1 MGVANQ
7 GAGEQGEQDGLP
19 AELSDELPTLAVV
32 AETGST
38 NDDVMALGRSGA
50 PAGTAVAAHE
60 QTLGRGRRGHIWG
73 SPEGGLYL
81 SVLLRPHVPMHYL
94 MGLSAVCA
102 LGALDAL
109 GSLGATKAALKWPND
124 VVVPEEGGLPGA
136 ARKLAGILVEAGTG
150 EAGVFA
156 VCGIGVNLVAPTL
169 DMGSMGS
176 PRPLAAAGLAE
187 AMGVGP
193 DGTELPVPGF
203 EELARS
209 LRDAIVARV
218 DAWDEA
224 VAAGRGAAG
233 PLAPVLSEYFDRV
246 PLLGH
251 EAEAVLPD
259 GRVCA
264 RGAFCGL
271 DVWGRATLR
280 LADGRELEFASEQA
294 SLRAPE
300 AR

>member
-1 MGVANQ
+1 MGVDERDL
-7 GAGEQGEQDGLP
+7 GAEQVAGVPG
-19 AELSDELPTLAVV
+19 AAKDELPALSVV
-32 AETGST
+32 DETGST
-38 NDDVMALGRSGA
+38 NDDVMELGRAGE

-81 SVLLRPHVPMHYL
+81 SVLLRPQVPMHYL

-109 GSLGATKAALKWPND
+109 HELGATKAEIKWPND
-124 VVVPEEGGLPGA
+124 VIVPERGGVVGA
-136 ARKLAGILVEAGTG
+136 VRKLAGILVEAGTG

-156 VCGIGVNLVAPTL
+156 VCGIGVNLAAPHI

-176 PRPLAAAGLAE
+176 ARPLSAAGLAE
-187 AMGVGP
+187 AMGEGEAGEP
-193 DGTELPVPGF
+193 LETPGF
-203 EELARS
+203 EELARA
-209 LRDAIVARV
+209 LRDHIVARV
-218 DAWDEA
+218 DAWEA
-224 VAAGRGAAG
+224 AVRGGRGAAG
-233 PLAPVLSEYFDRV
+233 PLAPILSEYFDHI

-259 GRVCA
+259 GRACA
-264 RGAFCGL
+264 RGTFCGL
-271 DVWGRATLR
+271 DVWGRAELR
-280 LADGRELEFASEQA
+280 LADGREVDFASEQA

-300 AR
+300 

>member
-1 MGVANQ
+1 MGVDERDL
-7 GAGEQGEQDGLP
+7 GAEQVAGVPG
-19 AELSDELPTLAVV
+19 AAKDELPALSVV
-32 AETGST
+32 DETGST
-38 NDDVMALGRSGA
+38 NDDVMELGRAGE

-81 SVLLRPHVPMHYL
+81 SVLLRPQVPMHYL

-109 GSLGATKAALKWPND
+109 HELGATKAELKWPND
-124 VVVPEEGGLPGA
+124 VIVPERGGVVGA
-136 ARKLAGILVEAGTG
+136 VRKLAGILVEAGTG

-156 VCGIGVNLVAPTL
+156 VCGIGVNLAAPHI

-176 PRPLAAAGLAE
+176 ARPLSAAGLAE
-187 AMGVGP
+187 AMGEGEAGEP
-193 DGTELPVPGF
+193 LETPGF
-203 EELARS
+203 EELARA
-209 LRDAIVARV
+209 LRDHIVARV
-218 DAWDEA
+218 DAWEA
-224 VAAGRGAAG
+224 AVRGGRAAAG
-233 PLAPVLSEYFDRV
+233 PLAPILSEYFDHI

-259 GRVCA
+259 GRACA
-264 RGAFCGL
+264 RGTFCGL
-271 DVWGRATLR
+271 DVWGRAELR
-280 LADGRELEFASEQA
+280 LADGREVDFASEQA

-300 AR
+300 

>member
-1 MGVANQ
+1 MGVDERDL
-7 GAGEQGEQDGLP
+7 GAEQVAGVPG
-19 AELSDELPTLAVV
+19 AAKDELPAPSVV
-32 AETGST
+32 DETGST
-38 NDDVMALGRSGA
+38 NDDVMELGRAGE

-81 SVLLRPHVPMHYL
+81 SVLLRPQVPMHYL

-109 GSLGATKAALKWPND
+109 HELGATKAELKWPND
-124 VVVPEEGGLPGA
+124 VIVPERGGVVGA
-136 ARKLAGILVEAGTG
+136 VRKLAGILVEAGTG

-156 VCGIGVNLVAPTL
+156 VCGIGVNLAAPHI

-176 PRPLAAAGLAE
+176 ARPLSAAGLAE
-187 AMGVGP
+187 AMGEGEAGEP
-193 DGTELPVPGF
+193 LETPGF
-203 EELARS
+203 EELARA
-209 LRDAIVARV
+209 LRDHIVARV
-218 DAWDEA
+218 DAWEA
-224 VAAGRGAAG
+224 AVRGGRGAAG
-233 PLAPVLSEYFDRV
+233 PLAPILSEYFDHI

-259 GRVCA
+259 GRACA
-264 RGAFCGL
+264 RGTFCGL
-271 DVWGRATLR
+271 DVWGRAELR
-280 LADGRELEFASEQA
+280 LADGREVDFASEQA

-300 AR
+300 

>member
-1 MGVANQ
+1 MGVDERGL
-7 GAGEQGEQDGLP
+7 GAEQVAGVPG
-19 AELSDELPTLAVV
+19 AAKDELPALSVV
-32 AETGST
+32 DETGST
-38 NDDVMALGRSGA
+38 NDDVMELGRAGE

-81 SVLLRPHVPMHYL
+81 SVLLRPQVPMHYL

-109 GSLGATKAALKWPND
+109 HELGATKAELKWPND
-124 VVVPEEGGLPGA
+124 VIVPERGGVVGA
-136 ARKLAGILVEAGTG
+136 VRKLAGILVEAGTG

-156 VCGIGVNLVAPTL
+156 VCGIGVNLAAPHI

-176 PRPLAAAGLAE
+176 ARPLSAAGLAE
-187 AMGVGP
+187 AMGEGEAGEP
-193 DGTELPVPGF
+193 LETPGF
-203 EELARS
+203 EELARA
-209 LRDAIVARV
+209 LRDHIVARV
-218 DAWDEA
+218 DAWEA
-224 VAAGRGAAG
+224 AVRGGRGAAG
-233 PLAPVLSEYFDRV
+233 PLAPILSEYFDHI

-259 GRVCA
+259 GRACA
-264 RGAFCGL
+264 RGTFCGL
-271 DVWGRATLR
+271 DVWGRAELR
-280 LADGRELEFASEQA
+280 LADGREVDFASEQA

-300 AR
+300 

>member
-1 MGVANQ
+1 MGVDERDL
-7 GAGEQGEQDGLP
+7 GAEQVAGVPG
-19 AELSDELPTLAVV
+19 AAKDELPALSVV
-32 AETGST
+32 DETGST
-38 NDDVMALGRSGA
+38 NDDVMELGRAGE

-81 SVLLRPHVPMHYL
+81 SVLLRPQVPMHYL

-109 GSLGATKAALKWPND
+109 HELGATKAELKWPND
-124 VVVPEEGGLPGA
+124 VIVPERGGVVGA
-136 ARKLAGILVEAGTG
+136 VRKLAGILVEAGTG

-156 VCGIGVNLVAPTL
+156 VCGIGVNLAAPHI

-176 PRPLAAAGLAE
+176 ARPLSAAGLAE
-187 AMGVGP
+187 AMGEGEAGEP
-193 DGTELPVPGF
+193 LEAPGF
-203 EELARS
+203 EELARA
-209 LRDAIVARV
+209 LRDHIVARV
-218 DAWDEA
+218 DAWEA
-224 VAAGRGAAG
+224 AVRGGRGAAG
-233 PLAPVLSEYFDRV
+233 PLAPILSEYFDHI

-264 RGAFCGL
+264 RGTFCGL
-271 DVWGRATLR
+271 DVWGRAELR
-280 LADGRELEFASEQA
+280 LADGREVDFASEQA

-300 AR
+300 

>member
-1 MGVANQ
+1 MGVDERDL
-7 GAGEQGEQDGLP
+7 GAEQVAGVPG
-19 AELSDELPTLAVV
+19 AAKDELPALSVV
-32 AETGST
+32 DETGST
-38 NDDVMALGRSGA
+38 NDDVMELGRAGE

-81 SVLLRPHVPMHYL
+81 SVLLRPQVPMHYL

-109 GSLGATKAALKWPND
+109 HELGATKAELKWPND
-124 VVVPEEGGLPGA
+124 VIVPERGGVVGA
-136 ARKLAGILVEAGTG
+136 VRKLAGILVEAGTG

-156 VCGIGVNLVAPTL
+156 VCGIGVNLAAPHI

-176 PRPLAAAGLAE
+176 ARPLSAAGLAE
-187 AMGVGP
+187 AMGEGEAGEP
-193 DGTELPVPGF
+193 LETPGF
-203 EELARS
+203 EELARA
-209 LRDAIVARV
+209 LRDHIVARV
-218 DAWDEA
+218 DAWEA
-224 VAAGRGAAG
+224 AVRGGRGAAG
-233 PLAPVLSEYFDRV
+233 PLAPILSEYFDHI

-259 GRVCA
+259 GRACA
-264 RGAFCGL
+264 RGTFCGL
-271 DVWGRATLR
+271 DVWGRAELR
-280 LADGRELEFASEQA
+280 LADGREVDFASERA

-300 AR
+300 

>member
-38 NDDVMALGRSGA
+38 NDDVMELGRAGA

-81 SVLLRPHVPMHYL
+81 SVLLRPQVPMHYL

-109 GSLGATKAALKWPND
+109 RSLGATRAALKWPND
-124 VVVPEEGGLPGA
+124 VIVPEEDTAPGA
-136 ARKLAGILVEAGTG
+136 ARKLAGILVEANTG
-150 EAGVFA
+150 EAGMFA
-156 VCGIGVNLVAPTL
+156 VCGIGVNLVAPYI

-176 PRPLAAAGLAE
+176 ARPLAAAGLAE
-187 AMGVGP
+187 AMGAGP
-193 DGTELPVPGF
+193 AGEPIEAPGF
-203 EELARS
+203 EELAHA
-209 LRDAIVARV
+209 LCDGIVARV
-218 DAWDEA
+218 DAWEEA
-224 VAAGRGAAG
+224 VRAGRSAAG
-233 PLAPVLSEYFDRV
+233 PLAPILSEYFDEI

-264 RGAFCGL
+264 RGVFCGL
-271 DVWGRATLR
+271 DVWGRAELR
-280 LADGRELEFASEQA
+280 LADGREIDFASEQA

-300 AR
+300 

>member
-1 MGVANQ
+1 MGVSETDVPSGMPEGKDVDMR
-7 GAGEQGEQDGLP
+7 GAE
-19 AELSDELPTLAVV
+19 ELPTLTVV
-32 AETGST
+32 ESTGST
-38 NDDVMALGRSGA
+38 NDDVMSLGRAGE

-81 SVLLRPHVPMHYL
+81 SVLLRPWVPMHYL

-102 LGALDAL
+102 MGALDAL
-109 GSLGATKAALKWPND
+109 ASLGATRAALKWPND

-156 VCGIGVNLVAPTL
+156 VCGIGVNLAVPHIDL
-169 DMGSMGS
+169 GSMGS
-176 PRPLAAAGLAE
+176 ARPLAPAALVDAMAPGAPLPGFDELAE
-187 AMGVGP
+187 A
-193 DGTELPVPGF
+193 
-203 EELARS
+203 
-209 LRDAIVARV
+209 LRRGIMARV
-218 DAWDEA
+218 GAWS
-224 VAAGRGAAG
+224 AAYAEGRAAAG
-233 PLAPVLSEYFDRV
+233 PLAPILSEYFDEIL
-246 PLLGH
+246 LLGH

-264 RGAFCGL
+264 RGEFVGL

-280 LADGRELEFASEQA
+280 LADGRELDFASEQA

-300 AR
+300 A

>member
-1 MGVANQ
+1 MGVDERDL
-7 GAGEQGEQDGLP
+7 GAEQVAGVPG
-19 AELSDELPTLAVV
+19 AAKDELPALSVV
-32 AETGST
+32 DETGST
-38 NDDVMALGRSGA
+38 NDDVMELGRAGE

-81 SVLLRPHVPMHYL
+81 SVLLRPQVPMHYL

-109 GSLGATKAALKWPND
+109 HELGATKAELKWPND
-124 VVVPEEGGLPGA
+124 VIVPERGGVVGA
-136 ARKLAGILVEAGTG
+136 VRKLAGILVEAGTG

-156 VCGIGVNLVAPTL
+156 VCGIGVNLAAPHI

-176 PRPLAAAGLAE
+176 ARPLSAAGLAE
-187 AMGVGP
+187 AMGEGEAGEP
-193 DGTELPVPGF
+193 LETPGF
-203 EELARS
+203 EELARA
-209 LRDAIVARV
+209 LRDHIVARV
-218 DAWDEA
+218 DAWEA
-224 VAAGRGAAG
+224 AVRGGRGAAG
-233 PLAPVLSEYFDRV
+233 PLAPILSEYFDHI

-259 GRVCA
+259 GRACA
-264 RGAFCGL
+264 RGTFCGL
-271 DVWGRATLR
+271 DVWGRAELR
-280 LADGRELEFASEQA
+280 LADGREVDFASEQA

-300 AR
+300 

>member
-1 MGVANQ
+1 MGVDERDL
-7 GAGEQGEQDGLP
+7 GAEQVAGVPG
-19 AELSDELPTLAVV
+19 AAKDELPALSVV
-32 AETGST
+32 DETGST
-38 NDDVMALGRSGA
+38 NDDVMELGRAGE

-81 SVLLRPHVPMHYL
+81 SVLLRPQVPMHYL

-109 GSLGATKAALKWPND
+109 HELGATKAELKWPND
-124 VVVPEEGGLPGA
+124 VIVPERGGVVGA
-136 ARKLAGILVEAGTG
+136 VRKLAGILVEAGTG

-156 VCGIGVNLVAPTL
+156 ACGIGVNLAAPHI

-176 PRPLAAAGLAE
+176 ARPLSAAGLAE
-187 AMGVGP
+187 AMGEGEAGEP
-193 DGTELPVPGF
+193 LETPGF
-203 EELARS
+203 EELVRA
-209 LRDAIVARV
+209 LRDHIVARV
-218 DAWDEA
+218 DAWEA
-224 VAAGRGAAG
+224 AVRGGRVAAG
-233 PLAPVLSEYFDRV
+233 PLAPILSEYFDHI

-259 GRVCA
+259 GRACA
-264 RGAFCGL
+264 RGTFCGL
-271 DVWGRATLR
+271 DVWGRAELR
-280 LADGRELEFASEQA
+280 LADGREVDFASEQA

-300 AR
+300 